1 MQIVRALS
9 RAGGR
14 GRVLWT
20 CFRKLRTSSPSI
32 AYNMRHYVMNTR
44 MPRVHTQVCTSAA
57 HLRSNRP
64 LLHPTRWWNVLR
76 TRPRLNAN
84 TLNLTKIRWHSA
96 NRLKLFEESIRKARF
111 EGFAF
116 VASLLEKKGGD
127 EGGEAFENLES
138 TQQWLFVRLTRPS
151 LETIPREPYTSFA
164 LFIHPA
170 PREIERA
177 NDRPLVQV
185 CRCASDMHNFF
196 HSFFHSF
203 CFLLLF
209 FFFSSLC
216 I

>member
-1 MQIVRALS
+1 MHLRISYSKIHARTHANRPGTFARRRERQGPLDVFQEAP
-9 RAGGR
+9 
-14 GRVLWT
+14 
-20 CFRKLRTSSPSI
+20 RTSSPSI
-32 AYNMRHYVMNTR
+32 AYNMRHYDMNTR

-151 LETIPREPYTSFA
+151 LETIPREPYTSF
-164 LFIHPA
+164 L
-170 PREIERA
+170 
-177 NDRPLVQV
+177 RPLHPP
-185 CRCASDMHNFF
+185 RAERDRASERQTA
-196 HSFFHSF
+196 
-203 CFLLLF
+203 CPGV
-209 FFFSSLC
+209 SLC
-216 I
+216 IRHA